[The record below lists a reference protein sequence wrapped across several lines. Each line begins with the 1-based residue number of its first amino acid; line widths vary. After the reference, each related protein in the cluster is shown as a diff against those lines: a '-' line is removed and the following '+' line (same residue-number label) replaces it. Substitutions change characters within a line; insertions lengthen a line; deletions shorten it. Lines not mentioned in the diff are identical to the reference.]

1 MAPLH
6 ATKALS
12 HSQDLAIEVIERIG
26 SSISMACVLF
36 LMSTFLAYQRLRTP
50 SNTLLFSASPANLFA
65 GIASLIGRAGLSRPN
80 AATCQVQGFFLE
92 WFMQADAWWA
102 CAGALNVMLVFFY
115 RYNAEQLRRLNP
127 IYWLICYGIPAIPAV
142 FSLIF
147 RKNGKQMYGDATLW
161 CWYSTNYMMV
171 RLYAY
176 YIPIWVVVSLAMI
189 IYTLVGIKIH
199 RNNVLLHSI
208 QATPLSNLCSRTFEH
223 EVTYSAAPPRWSLP
237 GENDLNGASTVT
249 VSAPPFRL
257 GHCAVLKSM
266 FITFL
271 TIWQDDSN
279 FSPSDRTTMA
289 YSRVAFLFFASNLIT
304 WVPASVN
311 RVYALLHPTEPSF
324 FLNVFAAIVLP
335 LQGLWNCIIYLVV
348 NKTFF
353 KEIFREWKV
362 KMQRGRKVPDSTTE
376 SRDIGVEFNDLVQSD
391 EDEHKMQDLLE
402 ALKG

>member
-1 MAPLH
+1 M
-6 ATKALS
+6 T
-12 HSQDLAIEVIERIG
+12 
-26 SSISMACVLF
+26 
-36 LMSTFLAYQRLRTP
+36 
-50 SNTLLFSASPANLFA
+50 
-65 GIASLIGRAGLSRPN
+65 
-80 AATCQVQGFFLE
+80 
-92 WFMQADAWWA
+92 
-102 CAGALNVMLVFFY
+102 
-115 RYNAEQLRRLNP
+115 
-127 IYWLICYGIPAIPAV
+127 
-142 FSLIF
+142 
-147 RKNGKQMYGDATLW
+147 
-161 CWYSTNYMMV
+161 V

-237 GENDLNGASTVT
+237 GENDMNGASTVT
-249 VSAPPFRL
+249 ISAPPFRL
-257 GHCAVLKSM
+257 GYCAVLKSM
-266 FITFL
+266 FVTFL

-311 RVYALLHPTEPSF
+311 RVYALLHPAEPSF

-362 KMQRGRKVPDSTTE
+362 KMQRGRKVPDSTNE

-391 EDEHKMQDLLE
+391 EDEYKMQDLLE